1 MGLCS
6 KWVIFKKVNNWE
18 KIIWKKIKINKRIK
32 WANTK
37 EKRII
42 ALEFT
47 VNVKKEWIDEKRYG
61 TTKINIESID
71 IKKNTWIRSIK
82 IKKVNLKR

>member
-6 KWVIFKKVNNWE
+6 KWVIFKKINNWE
-18 KIIWKKIKINKRIK
+18 KIIRKKIKINKRIK
-32 WANTK
+32 WTNTK

-42 ALEFT
+42 ALELT
-47 VNVKKEWIDEKRYG
+47 VNVKKEWRDEKRYG

-71 IKKNTWIRSIK
+71 IKKSTLIRGIK

>member
-18 KIIWKKIKINKRIK
+18 KIIWKKIKIDKRIK

-61 TTKINIESID
+61 NK
-71 IKKNTWIRSIK
+71 
-82 IKKVNLKR
+82 

>member
-1 MGLCS
+1 LGLCS

-71 IKKNTWIRSIK
+71 IKNNTWIRSIK

>member
-18 KIIWKKIKINKRIK
+18 KIIWKKIKIDKRIK

>member
-1 MGLCS
+1 LGLCS

>member
-71 IKKNTWIRSIK
+71 IKNNTWIRSIK

>member
-71 IKKNTWIRSIK
+71 IKKNTLIRSIK